1 MVREIH
7 IKRYKRRKPGQ
18 TSKTVTVTGHD
29 KSIRG
34 PSSKSRTVPP
44 DDSIFRMP
52 RKSRKLAKIV
62 RLDTY
67 DNAQE
72 AADELLKEFN
82 RAKRKGL
89 HKRAR
94 HIKRATVSA
103 ANHAKIMS
111 KNPRLRPE
119 TRRAKDKIR
128 GTYTRAY
135 KMMDLN

>member
-7 IKRYKRRKPGQ
+7 ISRYKRRKPGQ
-18 TSKTVTVTGHD
+18 GKKTVSVSGHD

-62 RLDTY
+62 RLDTIE
-67 DNAQE
+67 NAE
-72 AADELLKEFN
+72 DSATELLTEFN
-82 RAKRKGL
+82 KAKQKGQR
-89 HKRAR
+89 KRAV

-111 KNPRLRPE
+111 KNHRLKPATRKAKGKIE
-119 TRRAKDKIR
+119 VKYRRAVKL
-128 GTYTRAY
+128 
-135 KMMDLN
+135 MDLN